1 MMKLILIF
9 LSISLNAQDF
19 KNVAFIKNSAKND
32 ENLKVANAFTNSF
45 AYGFWINRNV
55 NFNGTH
61 SFVNPKTSED
71 IPYQFLRIL
80 SLFDLYLTHSSLGF
94 MSKDSEKIHNVFFST
109 ILEKNE
115 ISSYPPFSNN
125 YSETY
130 EPILKALAPF
140 TKEIEFKS
148 FHENEIL
155 YSEKGPFFSDS
166 FSEKMKSKLKEK
178 LSLIW
183 SRVRSFSD
191 SGQIPLDAFNDAL
204 MPLNIL
210 GEIHL
215 DSKGNNF
222 YQIDFLLP
230 GLVDVKKENR
240 RGMLTSN
247 PLEWQMEPG
256 ISKKFS
262 PPLVG
267 LADRLEK
274 MSYLKDAPEGT
285 QWEEIK
291 NKLIHIQI
299 YKDLKNL
306 DKMELTAEFGEIPEE
321 NLGEQKEEKNR
332 LSLFPI
338 DNTKRRSALKIDGY
352 IALPKGKI
360 LNKLMNE
367 FKIEAYIHRLSF
379 DLIRDGKSKNWKE
392 RFDSNSTFKMV
403 SKPEKTFLSLRVLKG
418 ATNLKETWP
427 LRKLGFTCDKLREIY
442 KKYKTLPLPTHNYTC
457 FVDFS
462 NVEEFKSDFIPKFG
476 RQLMR
481 KGIGAFATLELN
493 TFLKNLQQMEKM
505 DLSEEKRLFEN
516 VFYLFRENQKLLE
529 SLNFLPK
536 EIINFTTK

>member
-1 MMKLILIF
+1 MKLIFIF

-19 KNVAFIKNSAKND
+19 KNVIFIKNSAKND
-32 ENLKVANAFTNSF
+32 ENLKVSNAFANSL

-61 SFVNPKTSED
+61 SLVNPKISED
-71 IPYQFLRIL
+71 LPYQFLRIL

-94 MSKDSEKIHNVFFST
+94 MSKDSEKIHNVLFST
-109 ILEKNE
+109 IMEKNE

-125 YSETY
+125 YSEAY

-140 TKEIEFKS
+140 TKEVELKS

-155 YSEKGPFFSDS
+155 YSEKGPKFSDS
-166 FSEKMKSKLKEK
+166 FSNKMKSKLKEK
-178 LSLIW
+178 LALIW

-191 SGQIPLDAFNDAL
+191 SGRIPLDVFNDAL

-222 YQIDFLLP
+222 FQIDLLLP

-240 RGMLTSN
+240 RGMLTAN
-247 PLEWQMEPG
+247 PLEWQLEPG
-256 ISKKFS
+256 ISKKFF

-306 DKMELTAEFGEIPEE
+306 DKMELTAEFGEVPEKNFSE
-321 NLGEQKEEKNR
+321 RKEEKNR
-332 LSLFPI
+332 LSLFQI
-338 DNTKRRSALKIDGY
+338 DNTKRRSALKISGY

-379 DLIRDGKSKNWKE
+379 DLIRDGKFKNWKE

-418 ATNLKETWP
+418 AKNLKETWP
-427 LRKLGFTCDKLREIY
+427 LKKLGFTCDKLREIY
-442 KKYKTLPLPTHNYTC
+442 KKYKTLPLPNHDYTC

-462 NVEEFKSDFIPKFG
+462 NVEEFKSDFIPKFA
-476 RQLMR
+476 QKLMR

-493 TFLKNLQQMEKM
+493 AFLKKLQQMEKM
-505 DLSEEKRLFEN
+505 DLSEEKRLFEK
-516 VFYLFRENQKLLE
+516 VFYLFKENQALLE

-536 EIINFTTK
+536 EIINFTEK